1 MTTLRGFDVTAF
13 VSDGRGIGLA
23 QTSQARVRSS
33 LFGSES
39 SDCVESAGAMSGT

>member
-33 LFGSES
+33 LFGS
-39 SDCVESAGAMSGT
+39 DCVESAGAMSGT